1 MPAAY
6 ILQQHAQTFKEFPP
20 RQAPAGFNAGE
31 MLDKLLKAAARQRLE
46 ITGNDRRAPDHRR
59 STAS

>member
-31 MLDKLLKAAARQRLE
+31 MLDKLLKAAARQR
-46 ITGNDRRAPDHRR
+46 
-59 STAS
+59 